1 MHSQLNQIVIQEHIA
16 DLRRVADR
24 ERLAASVRPTRRR
37 VHLRPVG
44 RVAAAFARLT
54 AARA

>member
-1 MHSQLNQIVIQEHIA
+1 MHSQLNQIMIQEHIA

-24 ERLAASVRPTRRR
+24 ERLAASVRPTRGH

-44 RVAAAFARLT
+44 RVVAVFARVA